1 MAAPKPKTLEAT
13 AYHEAGHAVAAY
25 HLRVGIGRS
34 GVSILPN
41 EDWHGFVHV
50 LKGFSGEPDIELTAK
65 MRLGAEKRAI
75 VLFAGE
81 AAQRRFRPTSVRS
94 YHAETDRTHAVDLMS
109 YFVASDRE
117 LDAYLKW
124 LQIRAEDFVESPVN
138 WKMIEAVAK
147 ALMDRKRLTG
157 GEVKG
162 ICLEEL
168 RRA

>member
-1 MAAPKPKTLEAT
+1 MAPIKLKPSEAT
-13 AYHEAGHAVAAY
+13 AYHEAGHAVAA
-25 HLRVGIGRS
+25 HQLRVGIGRR
-34 GVSILPN
+34 GVSIVPN
-41 EDWHGFVHV
+41 EGWHGFAHS
-50 LKGFSGEPDIELTAK
+50 LKGFSGEPDIERTVK

-81 AAQRRFRPTSVRS
+81 AAQRRFRPLSVRR
-94 YHAETDRTHAVDLMS
+94 YHAATDRTHAVDLMS

-124 LQIRAEDFVESPVN
+124 LHIRAEAFVESPVN
-138 WKMIEAVAK
+138 SKMIEAVAK
-147 ALMDRKRLTG
+147 ALMDRKRLTA